1 MTLRK
6 FALLIL
12 LLAISGLGALAQE
25 PLDLEAS
32 LPLTPDVRQGVLD
45 NGLTFYIQHHEQPA
59 ERAEVH
65 LVLRVGALQE
75 TDTQLGLAHFLE
87 HMMFNGTKRFP
98 ANELVDYF
106 EVNGM
111 QFGPDLN
118 AFTSHEATA
127 YLLSINSAD
136 PDLYDTAYDVLL
148 DWAINATLDPVE
160 VEKEVGVV
168 VEEWRQRQQNA
179 SGRINEKAWPIIFGE
194 ESRYVTRDVI
204 GGDMSVV
211 EGAPVDELR
220 SFYETWYRPELMAVV
235 IVGDIDVDDAELRVR
250 EHFGSLTNAPDAPWP
265 QEYAVEPHADT
276 RIGIITDP
284 EFPATAVQ
292 LLRKIESSGLVSL
305 RDYREYLRDNLFYSM
320 LNERLQERQR
330 QADAPFLYAS
340 ASGGGTLGN
349 VEIHSFSAG
358 SSEDG
363 VIDAL
368 SAVLGEIERV
378 RRDGFTEGELADAK
392 ADMQQGYDNAF
403 DEREFRSNES
413 IASEYRRHFLEN
425 EISPGIEKELEL
437 LAEFLPQLTLE
448 SMHERAD
455 SLLQEAD
462 RVLFVLG
469 PERALDVLPG
479 EDELQ
484 ATLGASRE
492 VAAYEEVEAVA
503 SLLETA
509 PDAAAIVAERSIEE
523 AEWPLTEWTFANGVR
538 LLLMPTDLAENEVA
552 LAGLSPGG
560 SSLFSDEEYLG
571 GTFVNGVVH
580 QSGIGAVSQDQL
592 ERYLSGRSVG
602 AGLSLSGTHE
612 TVGGFANNDELESLF
627 QLVYLY
633 MTDPQLDEGAFEAAR
648 ARQIEALKNRD
659 LNPIVTLNDAIT
671 ELITYGDDSPRHRPA
686 TIEEVEALDA
696 KAAFAN
702 WRTRWLEAGDFRFA
716 LVGSFAPDDVRELAQ
731 RYLGNLPTSGATEA
745 WIDRDLP
752 FPDEIRERDVYAGLE
767 EQVIFLLAYGG
778 AFEGDKQD
786 SADMRALGD
795 IVEMRATEDLRED
808 LSGTYSPFASA
819 SVSEIPNRSYILQS
833 VFFTNPEKYGELRAA
848 TFAILADLR
857 ENGPTEEE
865 VESVRAQR
873 LNNLQEAREENS
885 YWLATLRRMITGV
898 ESDFGYTTES
908 AAVWENLSAAAI
920 QEQAEIALGN
930 ETYLLVTLFPEALDP
945 EGESGEPSG

>member
-12 LLAISGLGALAQE
+12 LLAVSGLGALAQE
-25 PLDLEAS
+25 PLDLETS
-32 LPLTPDVRQGVLD
+32 LPLTPNVRQGVLD

-87 HMMFNGTKRFP
+87 HMMFNGTERFP

-211 EGAPVDELR
+211 QGAPVDELR

-305 RDYREYLRDNLFYSM
+305 GDYREYLRDNLFYSM

-330 QADAPFLYAS
+330 QADAPYLYAS

-523 AEWPLTEWTFANGVR
+523 AEMAAHRV
-538 LLLMPTDLAENEVA
+538 DL
-552 LAGLSPGG
+552 
-560 SSLFSDEEYLG
+560 
-571 GTFVNGVVH
+571 
-580 QSGIGAVSQDQL
+580 
-592 ERYLSGRSVG
+592 
-602 AGLSLSGTHE
+602 
-612 TVGGFANNDELESLF
+612 
-627 QLVYLY
+627 
-633 MTDPQLDEGAFEAAR
+633 
-648 ARQIEALKNRD
+648 RQR
-659 LNPIVTLNDAIT
+659 
-671 ELITYGDDSPRHRPA
+671 
-686 TIEEVEALDA
+686 
-696 KAAFAN
+696 
-702 WRTRWLEAGDFRFA
+702 
-716 LVGSFAPDDVRELAQ
+716 
-731 RYLGNLPTSGATEA
+731 
-745 WIDRDLP
+745 
-752 FPDEIRERDVYAGLE
+752 
-767 EQVIFLLAYGG
+767 
-778 AFEGDKQD
+778 
-786 SADMRALGD
+786 
-795 IVEMRATEDLRED
+795 RATVADADGPGRKRGCAGRAEPWRQLPVQRRGIPGRHLR
-808 LSGTYSPFASA
+808 
-819 SVSEIPNRSYILQS
+819 
-833 VFFTNPEKYGELRAA
+833 
-848 TFAILADLR
+848 
-857 ENGPTEEE
+857 
-865 VESVRAQR
+865 QR
-873 LNNLQEAREENS
+873 
-885 YWLATLRRMITGV
+885 RRT
-898 ESDFGYTTES
+898 SKRH
-908 AAVWENLSAAAI
+908 WR
-920 QEQAEIALGN
+920 
-930 ETYLLVTLFPEALDP
+930 
-945 EGESGEPSG
+945 GEPGSAGALSERTLGRRRPVPLRHA